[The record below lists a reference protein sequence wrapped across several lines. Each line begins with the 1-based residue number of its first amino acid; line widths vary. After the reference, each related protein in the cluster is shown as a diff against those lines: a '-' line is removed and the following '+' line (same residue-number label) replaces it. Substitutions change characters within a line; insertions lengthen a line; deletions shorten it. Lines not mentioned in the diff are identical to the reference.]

1 LTRFLKESKNVAEL
15 IKSIESKTTAAR
27 VISAAAIVFTLVF
40 GWFAVSRQLGNML
53 AELTLPTAPNARQI
67 AEVAVDFAPRDPLA
81 RWLASSVATDR
92 SGARN
97 AENALAVPED
107 VVRLSPNDFRWWIEL
122 GRARERA
129 EQYEQAE
136 TAFRR
141 AAQLA
146 PTYVYPRWQLGNFY
160 LRRDRGDEA
169 FAELKKAV
177 ADNIVYRE
185 QVYSTAWDYFD
196 GDTAKIEEIAGG
208 SADAKISLIK
218 FYVGKNRSNDALR
231 IWNTLS
237 DEEKRTDPV
246 YARLIGQLLY
256 EKRFFR
262 SAVAFAA
269 QNGIDPESRVETI
282 TNGGFEKP
290 IGDPNETYFNWKVS
304 PAEKLEIKI
313 DPTQKKE
320 GARSLR
326 VLASGYAGVDLI
338 NHIWQIT
345 AIEPN
350 VEYRLRFAVKTENL
364 KSAGTPTVEIVNAND
379 DKIIVSSKPF
389 PGGSNDWQETTL
401 DFTTPGG
408 AEGIVIRTA
417 RAFCGENCPMTGTF
431 WLDDFRISRR

>member
-1 LTRFLKESKNVAEL
+1 MAEI

-27 VISAAAIVFTLVF
+27 VVSVAAIIFALVF

-53 AELTLPTAPNARQI
+53 AEQTLPTASNARQV
-67 AEVAVDFAPRDPLA
+67 AEVAVDLAPRDPLA
-81 RWLASSVATDR
+81 RWLAASVAADR
-92 SGARN
+92 TGARN
-97 AENALAVPED
+97 AENRLAVPED
-107 VVRLSPNDFRWWIEL
+107 VVRLAPHDFRWWIEL

-136 TAFRR
+136 TAFLR
-141 AAQLA
+141 AAELA
-146 PTYVYPRWQLGNFY
+146 PAYVYPRWQLGNFY

-169 FAELKKAV
+169 FAQLKKAV

-196 GDTAKIEEIAGG
+196 GDTAKIKEIAGDG
-208 SADAKISLIK
+208 ADAKISLIK
-218 FYVGKNRSNDALR
+218 FYVGKNRAADALQ
-231 IWNTLS
+231 IWKALS

-262 SAVAFAA
+262 SSIAFAA
-269 QNGIDPESRVETI
+269 ENGIDPESRPETI

-290 IGDPNETYFNWKVS
+290 IGDPNETYFNWKIA

-326 VLASGYAGVDLI
+326 VLTSGYAGIDLI

-345 AIEPN
+345 AVEPN
-350 VEYRLRFAVKTENL
+350 VAYRLRFAVKTENL
-364 KSAGTPTVEIVNAND
+364 KSAGMPTVEIVNAND

-401 DFTTPGG
+401 DFATPAN